1 MQYNQMLRSQ
11 ALKSVIKIQNNYQ
24 LMFFSIFSYRN
35 KKHAVY
41 SISYIFLRH
50 SANES
55 TTLAWNNQNIKVY
68 PQERVFK
75 LFHVILIDT
84 TLLKILKLSCGTSV
98 SLDLPVIWSD

>member
-1 MQYNQMLRSQ
+1 MQYNQMLCSQ
-11 ALKSVIKIQNNYQ
+11 ASKLIIKIQKNDQY
-24 LMFFSIFSYRN
+24 MFFFN
-35 KKHAVY
+35 FLLKKHALY
-41 SISYIFLRH
+41 SIAFVFLSY

-68 PQERVFK
+68 PQKRVFK
-75 LFHVILIDT
+75 LFHVILLDT